1 MTYKLNPSLEK
12 IQSPVILI
20 LPDGERREYIDG
32 AAVTEDVFNK
42 MLLID
47 SLRAVG
53 NTVEIKL
60 AEPKVETTTWI
71 GEEQTF
77 FWSSTLATPSSVV
90 PYDLEMK

>member
-32 AAVTEDVFNK
+32 AAVVEDVFDK
-42 MLLID
+42 MLLINTV
-47 SLRAVG
+47 RAVG

-60 AEPKVETTTWI
+60 AEPQMAASTWT
-71 GEEQTF
+71 GEGQTF
-77 FWSSTLATPSSVV
+77 F
-90 PYDLEMK
+90 